1 MKIPQLKKK
10 PELKSCHNTTWEDN
24 YSWIHQ
30 DNILEVLKDSSKLLP
45 DVRKYLEEE
54 NDFTEHNL
62 KDTKKYQ
69 KILFDEI
76 KGRIKLDDES
86 LKFKDK
92 EYEYW
97 TKTTAVGNYSIKLR
111 KKIGSDKVEE
121 FWNGDEEKEKLKTEY
136 FGVGDLEV
144 SYNDKLLGYSLDLKG
159 SEYYTIYIRNISS
172 EKLVTEKIEETSGS
186 ITFSLDD
193 QYFFYSKLDEFH
205 RPRKIFRHKI
215 GSSVKDDE
223 LIFEE
228 KSEAFTVGISLSS
241 DEKYFFITTSDHNTS
256 EQYYFE
262 VTEKNPKP
270 KLIIKRKKGVI
281 YSVNSWGG
289 YFYCHTN
296 NGAEDFKI
304 ERCDDLSNQ
313 KWEIYI
319 AAKEEVLIGGLIFLN
334 DWIIR
339 GEKSNALGKLF
350 VRNKQTGIEEELKFT
365 DESVIVPSVSLIQR
379 NKNTDLV
386 YLSYSSPKTP
396 GKTYLYNLKT
406 KEKKLVKEQEI
417 PSGHN
422 PDDYIVERLECPSHD
437 GRLVPLTIT
446 RHKKTKIN
454 GSANILLYGYG
465 SYGSSMTPDFSSTRL
480 SLIDRDIIW
489 VTAHIR
495 GGMEKGMKWWKEGK
509 LLNKKNT
516 FEDYIHV
523 AKFLIEKGYSSKGKI
538 IGMGGSA
545 GGLLM
550 GAVVNQ
556 SPELFLGIVM
566 AVPFVDSLTTNLD
579 HSLPLTVGEF
589 DEFGNAKDK
598 KDHFDYI
605 YSYAP
610 YNNIK
615 KMDYPHML
623 ITTSLSDNRV
633 LFDEPAKFT
642 AKLRDL
648 KTDNNL
654 LLLKTEMNA
663 GHGGKSGRDGAI
675 EEIAFD
681 YAFILKISK
690 KIKFDILKKNK

>member
-54 NDFTEHNL
+54 NNFTEHNL
-62 KDTKKYQ
+62 KDTKKCQ

-111 KKIGSDKVEE
+111 KKIGSNAVEE
-121 FWNGDEEKEKLKTEY
+121 FWNGDVEKEKLKTEY

-159 SEYYTIYIRNISS
+159 SEYYTIYIRNITS

-296 NGAEDFKI
+296 DDAEDFKI

-379 NKNTDLV
+379 NKNTDSV

-454 GSANILLYGYG
+454 GSANLLLYGYG

-681 YAFILKISK
+681 YAFILKISE
-690 KIKFDILKKNK
+690 KI

>member
-10 PELKSCHNTTWEDN
+10 PELKSCHNTTWEDD

-159 SEYYTIYIRNISS
+159 SEYYTIYIRNIISG
-172 EKLVTEKIEETSGS
+172 KLVTEKIEETSGS

-296 NGAEDFKI
+296 DGAEDFKI
-304 ERCDDLSNQ
+304 ERCDDLLNQ

-365 DESVIVPSVSLIQR
+365 DESVIVPGVSLIQR

-422 PDDYIVERLECPSHD
+422 PDDYIVERMECPSHD

-446 RHKKTKIN
+446 RHKKTKID
-454 GSANILLYGYG
+454 GSANLLLYGYG

-538 IGMGGSA
+538 VGMGGSA

-681 YAFILKISK
+681 YAFILKISE
-690 KIKFDILKKNK
+690 KIKI

>member
-10 PELKSCHNTTWEDN
+10 LEIKKCHDVTWEDN

-30 DNILEVLKDSSKLLP
+30 KNILDVLKDAKNLNP
-45 DVRKYLEEE
+45 EVKKYLEEE
-54 NDFTEHNL
+54 NSYTDFHLN
-62 KDTKKYQ
+62 KTKEIQ
-69 KILFDEI
+69 KTLFNEI
-76 KGRIKLDDES
+76 KGRIKLNDES
-86 LKFKDK
+86 LPFKDK

-97 TKTTAVGNYSIKLR
+97 TKTTAKGNYSIKLR
-111 KKIGSDKVEE
+111 KKIGKNATEE
-121 FWNGDEEKEKLKTEY
+121 IWDGDKEKQKLNTEY

-144 SYNDKLLGYSLDLKG
+144 SYNDKYLGYSLDLKG
-159 SEYYTIYIRNISS
+159 SEYYTICIREIHSN
-172 EKLVTEKIEETSGS
+172 KLITEKIEDTSGG

-193 QYFFYSKLDEFH
+193 KYIFYSKLDKNH
-205 RPRKIFRHKI
+205 RPRKIFRHKL
-215 GSSVKDDE
+215 GTKSEEDL

-228 KSEAFTVGISLSS
+228 KSEAFTVGIDLSS
-241 DEKYFFITTSDHNTS
+241 DENYFLITTSDHNTS
-256 EQYYFE
+256 EQYYFGANE
-262 VTEKNPKP
+262 IIPEP
-270 KLIIKRKKGVI
+270 KLIKKRNKGI
-281 YSVNSWGG
+281 LYSINSWNNK
-289 YFYCHTN
+289 FYNHTN
-296 NGAEDFKI
+296 ENAEDFKI
-304 ERCDDLSNQ
+304 DIATNLDKPNW
-313 KWEIYI
+313 KIFI
-319 AAKEEVLIGGLIFLN
+319 AAKDEVLIGGLIFLK

-339 GEKSNALGKLF
+339 SETSNALDKLF
-350 VRNKQTGIEEELKFT
+350 VKNIKTGIEEELIFS
-365 DESVIVPSVSLIQR
+365 DESVYVPGVSLVQR
-379 NKNTDLV
+379 DKNTDKI
-386 YLSYSSPKTP
+386 YLSYSSPKTQSRV
-396 GKTYLYNLKT
+396 YLYDLNT
-406 KEKKLVKEQEI
+406 KKKKLVKEQEI

-422 PDDYIVERLECPSHD
+422 SADYIVERVDCKSHD
-437 GRLVPLTIT
+437 GRMVPLTIT
-446 RHKKTKIN
+446 RHKNTKLD
-454 GSANILLYGYG
+454 GSANLLLYGYG
-465 SYGSSMTPDFSSTRL
+465 SYGSSMSPSFSSTKL
-480 SLIDRDIIW
+480 SLINRDIIW

-495 GGMEKGMKWWKEGK
+495 GGMERGMKWWKEGK

-516 FEDYIHV
+516 FEDYIAS
-523 AKFLIEKGYSSKGKI
+523 AKYLIEKKYTSKNKI

-556 SPELFLGIVM
+556 APELFLGIIM

-598 KDHFDYI
+598 KEHFDYI

-615 KMDYPHML
+615 KMDYPHIL

-642 AKLRDL
+642 AKLREY

-675 EEIAFD
+675 EEIALD
-681 YAFILKISK
+681 YAFALKITK
-690 KIKFDILKKNK
+690 KI

>member
-1 MKIPQLKKK
+1 MKIPQLQKK
-10 PELKSCHNTTWEDN
+10 PEIKTCHNITWEDN

-30 DNILEVLKDSSKLLP
+30 KNILEVLKDSNKL
-45 DVRKYLEEE
+45 DAEVKSYLEKE
-54 NDFTEHNL
+54 NSFTEFHL
-62 KDTKKYQ
+62 KNTKKIQ
-69 KILFDEI
+69 INLFNEI

-86 LKFKDK
+86 LPYKDY

-97 TKTTAVGNYSIKLR
+97 TKTTTEGNYSIKLR
-111 KKIGSDKVEE
+111 KKIGTNKIEE
-121 FWNGDEEKEKLKTEY
+121 IWNGDKEKERLKTEY

-144 SYNDKLLGYSLDLKG
+144 SFNDKYLGYSLDIKG
-159 SEYYTIYIRNISS
+159 SEYYTIYIRDINTN
-172 EKLVTEKIEETSGS
+172 KLITEKIEDTSGG

-193 QYFFYSKLDEFH
+193 KYIFYSKLDENH
-205 RPRKIFRHKI
+205 RPRKIFRHKL
-215 GSSVKDDE
+215 GTTSKEDE

-241 DEKYFFITTSDHNTS
+241 DEKYFFITSSDHNTS
-256 EQYYFE
+256 EQYYFTVNE
-262 VTEKNPKP
+262 EYPNPK
-270 KLIIKRKKGVI
+270 IINKRTKGI
-281 YSVNSWGG
+281 LYSIDSWDNK
-289 YFYCHTN
+289 FYNHTN
-296 NGAEDFKI
+296 DGAEDFKI
-304 ERCDDLSNQ
+304 DISVDLKKPN
-313 KWEIYI
+313 WEKFIP
-319 AAKEEVLIGGLIFLN
+319 ARNEVLIGGCTFLKNWLI
-334 DWIIR
+334 R
-339 GEKSNALGKLF
+339 SETSNALHKLF
-350 VRNKQTGIEEELKFT
+350 VRKINSNLEEELIFS
-365 DESVIVPSVSLIQR
+365 DEKVYVPGISLIKR
-379 NKNTDLV
+379 DKNTDQI

-396 GKTYLYNLKT
+396 SRVYSYNLST

-422 PDDYIVERLECPSHD
+422 PEDYIVERIDCESHD
-437 GRLVPLTIT
+437 GRLVPLTIM
-446 RHKKTKIN
+446 RHKKTKLD
-454 GSANILLYGYG
+454 GSANLLLYGYG
-465 SYGSSMTPDFSSTRL
+465 SYGSSMDPGFSSTRL
-480 SLIDRDIIW
+480 SLVNRDIIW

-495 GGMEKGMKWWKEGK
+495 GGMERGMKWWKEGK

-516 FEDYIHV
+516 FEDYIAS
-523 AKFLIEKGYSSKGKI
+523 AKFLIANKYTSKNKI

-556 SPELFLGIVM
+556 SPELFLGIIM

-598 KDHFDYI
+598 KDHFEYI

-615 KMDYPHML
+615 KMDYPHIL

-642 AKLRDL
+642 AKLREY

-675 EEIAFD
+675 EEIALD
-681 YAFILKISK
+681 YAFALKISE
-690 KIKFDILKKNK
+690 KI

>member
-1 MKIPQLKKK
+1 MKIPHLKKK
-10 PELKSCHNTTWEDN
+10 SEIKTCHNISWEDD

-30 DNILEVLKDSSKLLP
+30 DDILEVLKDSKKLNP
-45 DVRKYLEEE
+45 EVRKYLEEE
-54 NDFTEHNL
+54 NSYTDFHL
-62 KDTKKYQ
+62 SDTKTIQ
-69 KILFDEI
+69 KKLFDEI

-86 LKFKDK
+86 LPFKDFD
-92 EYEYW
+92 YEYW
-97 TKTTAVGNYSIKLR
+97 SKTTTKGNYSIKLR
-111 KKIGSDKVEE
+111 KKIGTNNIEE
-121 FWNGDEEKEKLKTEY
+121 IWNGDEEKEKLKVEY

-144 SYNDKLLGYSLDLKG
+144 SFNDKYLGYSLDTKG
-159 SEYYTIYIRNISS
+159 SEYYTIYIRDINTK
-172 EKLVTEKIEETSGS
+172 KLVTEKIEETSGS

-193 QYFFYSKLDEFH
+193 QYVFYSKLDENH
-205 RPRKIFRHKI
+205 RPRKIYRHKL
-215 GSSVKDDE
+215 GTKVSEDQ

-228 KSEAFTVGISLSS
+228 KSEAFTVGIGLSA
-241 DEKYFFITTSDHNTS
+241 DDKYFFISSSDHNTS
-256 EQYYFE
+256 EQYYFD
-262 VTEKNPKP
+262 VNEKDPKP
-270 KLIIKRKKGVI
+270 KLIKKRQRGI
-281 YSVNSWGG
+281 LYSVNSWDGK
-289 YFYCHTN
+289 FYNHTN
-296 NGAEDFKI
+296 ENAEDFKVDI
-304 ERCDDLSNQ
+304 SNSLE
-313 KWEIYI
+313 KPDWKTFI
-319 AAKEEVLIGGLIFLN
+319 AAKDEVLIGGLTFLKN
-334 DWIIR
+334 WIIR
-339 GEKSNALGKLF
+339 SETSDALDKLF
-350 VRNKQTGIEEELKFT
+350 VKNITTGIEEELIFS
-365 DESVIVPSVSLIQR
+365 DETVYVPGASLMQR
-379 NKNTDLV
+379 DKNTDEI
-386 YLSYSSPKTP
+386 YISYSSPKTQSRV
-396 GKTYLYNLKT
+396 YSYNLST

-422 PDDYIVERLECPSHD
+422 PDDYIVERVDCKSHD

-446 RHKKTKIN
+446 RHKNTKLD
-454 GSANILLYGYG
+454 GSAQLLLYGYG
-465 SYGSSMTPDFSSTRL
+465 SYGSSMSPSFSTTRL
-480 SLIDRDIIW
+480 SLINRDIIW

-495 GGMEKGMKWWKEGK
+495 GGMERGMKWWKEGK

-516 FEDYIHV
+516 FEDYIAS
-523 AKFLIEKGYSSKGKI
+523 AKYLIENKYTSKNQI

-556 SPELFLGIVM
+556 APELFLGIIM

-642 AKLRDL
+642 AKLREY

-681 YAFILKISK
+681 YAFALKICK
-690 KIKFDILKKNK
+690 KI